1 MNKTLKLTLPHR
13 LTPAEARARIDKGIA
28 DLRSHAAAKVA
39 QVDERWTGDH
49 MDFKLSVMA
58 QSVTGRVDVTPQA
71 VNLEVDLP
79 WALAM
84 LADKFMPQVE
94 QRARKLLGKR

>member
-13 LTPAEARARIDKGIA
+13 LTPAEARTRIDKGIA

-94 QRARKLLGKR
+94 QRARKLLEKR

>member
-1 MNKTLKLTLPHR
+1 MTKTVKVALPHR
-13 LTPAEARARIDKGIA
+13 LSTAEARLRIDKGIA

-39 QVDERWTGDH
+39 LVEERWTGDH
-49 MDFKLSVMA
+49 MDFKLSVMS
-58 QSVTGRVDVTPQA
+58 QSVTGRVDVTPDT

-84 LADKFMPQVE
+84 LADKFMPQVRE
-94 QRARKLLGKR
+94 RGRKLLEKK

>member
-1 MNKTLKLTLPHR
+1 MTKTVKLSLPHR
-13 LTPAEARARIDKGIA
+13 LSPAEARQRIDKGIT

-39 QVDERWTGDH
+39 TVEERWTGDH

-58 QSVTGRVDVTPQA
+58 QSVTGRVDVTPST
-71 VNLEVDLP
+71 VNLEIDLP

-84 LADKFMPQVE
+84 FAEKFMPQVE
-94 QRARKLLGKR
+94 QQGRKLLEKK